1 MNLFRLLRT
10 IRLGSQTI
18 RLHRLRS
25 LLTILGVV
33 FGVAS
38 VIVMLAVGE
47 GARAKAVSMIN
58 ELGTKNV
65 IITSIKSTAVSRD
78 GNSGGAIRYGLSDR
92 DLRRIA
98 AMLPHGARISQTR
111 EHRRSIRHLSY
122 QIEGRVIGV
131 TPAFAELNHLRLAR
145 GRFINRLDET
155 DRHAVAVLSAG
166 VADQLFPLSPAV
178 GETIR
183 IGSDQYFYVVGVL
196 DSKVDV
202 SQDSGERYDENV
214 FIPFQSDRMRFGEN
228 TVMDPGGLQLPEKVE
243 ISQLTVSLPST
254 DQVQPVAQLI
264 RSILM
269 QEGRDKE
276 VSFLIP
282 LDLQARAEQTQRVFH
297 LVLAAIA
304 SISLLVG
311 GIGIMNIMLAT
322 VTERTREIGIRRAL
336 GARRSD
342 IVFQF
347 LIETLVLTGMG
358 GALGVLLGFAG
369 ARLVESVGGVA
380 TIIHPWSPLL
390 AVGISFAVGL
400 LFGLYPARRAAR
412 MDPIEALRHE

>member
-1 MNLFRLLRT
+1 MLFQLFRT
-10 IRLGSQTI
+10 IRLGFQTI
-18 RLHRLRS
+18 QLHRLRS
-25 LLTILGVV
+25 LLTILGIV

-47 GARAKAVSMIN
+47 GARAEAMSMIN

-65 IITSIKSTAVSRD
+65 IVTSVKSNSVGRD
-78 GNSGGAIRYGLSDR
+78 GNSGGAIRYGLTDR

-98 AMLPHGARISQTR
+98 ALLPRGATFCQTR
-111 EHRRSIRHLSY
+111 EHRRTIHHLSH
-122 QIEGRVIGV
+122 QVEGRVIGV
-131 TPAFAELNHLRLAR
+131 TPAFAELTHLRLAH
-145 GRFINRLDET
+145 GRFINSLDET
-155 DRHAVAVLSAG
+155 GGHAVAVLSAG
-166 VADQLFPLSPAV
+166 VAAQLFPLSSAI

-183 IGSDQYFYVVGVL
+183 IGNDKYFYVVGVL
-196 DSKVDV
+196 DSKMDV
-202 SQDSGERYDENV
+202 SNDSGERYDENV
-214 FIPFQSDRMRFGEN
+214 FIPYASDRMRFGDN
-228 TVMDPGGLQLPEKVE
+228 TVIDPGGLQLPEKVE

-254 DQVQPVAQLI
+254 DQVQPVAQLM

-269 QEGRDKE
+269 QAGREKE

-342 IVFQF
+342 IIFQF

-358 GALGVLLGFAG
+358 GVLGVLLGFGG
-369 ARLVESVGGVA
+369 ARLVESIGGVA
-380 TIIHPWSPLL
+380 TIIHLWSPLL
-390 AVGISFAVGL
+390 AVAISFAVGL